1 MYLLLN
7 GVNRVNKTY
16 EIEYHIDGG
25 EPVYRDVVTVDGRSA
40 RENRTPTCLI
50 THAEQQARLWRAY
63 RYEIRLIKLPH
74 ITATGVQNG
83 VTHLVYTGRVD
94 ENC

>member
-1 MYLLLN
+1 M
-7 GVNRVNKTY
+7 NKTY
-16 EIEYHIDGG
+16 EIEYHIDGQ
-25 EPVYRDVVTVDGRSA
+25 DIQSTVVTVDGRSA

-50 THAEQQARLWRAY
+50 THAEEQARKVWKAY

-74 ITATGVQNG
+74 ITATGVQIG

>member
-1 MYLLLN
+1 M
-7 GVNRVNKTY
+7 NKTY
-16 EIEYHIDGG
+16 EIEYHINDTDLH
-25 EPVYRDVVTVDGRSA
+25 RDVVTVDGRSA

-50 THAEQQARLWRAY
+50 THAEEQARTVWKAY

-74 ITATGVQNG
+74 ITATGVQIG
-83 VTHLVYTGRVD
+83 VTHLVYTGTVD